1 MPRKSNFDKQ
11 EKLIEAMTLFWEKG
25 YANTSVADLVDTLGI
40 NRFSLYNTY
49 GDKQALYY
57 SALDF
62 YLDNISFPSMKSL
75 LEEDADLITIEEFLT
90 RFASIQKDQKS
101 GCFLQNA
108 LIEHGGTDDMVKNR
122 GEGVFDLLLSNFEKA
137 LINAQSKGQIDNKS
151 DAKALASL
159 LLTQVQGVRVLGKAK
174 AYDQL
179 EMAVKSLFLLLKA
192 YKI

>member
-75 LEEDADLITIEEFLT
+75 LEEDADLITIEEFLN

-108 LIEHGGTDDMVKNR
+108 LIEHGGTDDMVKSR

>member
-108 LIEHGGTDDMVKNR
+108 LIEHGGTDDIVKNR

>member
-1 MPRKSNFDKQ
+1 
-11 EKLIEAMTLFWEKG
+11 MTLFWEKG